1 MSLMKTDA
9 ELLDK
14 LPFLDGLDP
23 SLQMSLLR
31 HAQVRSYPKGKL
43 LFEEGGSP
51 DCLFVLLR
59 GMVELFTRKG
69 KKDVV
74 ALILWPNEVFM
85 PAAALYDE
93 PYLLSGR
100 TLSSASALLM
110 NAAHVREQVG
120 HHPELA
126 ERLTRVLA
134 GQFRM
139 AIRHIKDL
147 KLRNGPERLGAFLYR
162 LAAETGKNG
171 YADLPIPKAVLASR
185 LGLSAETLSRSLHT
199 LSHHGLTM
207 RGSRIIITDPDRL
220 SEFCGPDPLIDGREL
235 NLSVTAI

>member
-1 MSLMKTDA
+1 MKTDA

-14 LPFLDGLDP
+14 LPFLAGLEP
-23 SLQMSLLR
+23 SLQQSLLS
-31 HAQVRSYPKGKL
+31 HAEVRAYPKGKL

-69 KKDVV
+69 KKDIVV
-74 ALILWPNEVFM
+74 LILWPNEVFM

-93 PYLLSGR
+93 PFLVSGR

-110 NAAHVREQVG
+110 NARHVREQVL

-139 AIRHIKDL
+139 AVRHIKDL

-171 YADLPIPKAVLASR
+171 YADLPVAKSVLASR
-185 LGLSAETLSRSLHT
+185 LGLSAESLSRGLHI
-199 LSHHGLTM
+199 LSEHGLTV
-207 RGSRIIITDPDRL
+207 RGSRVIVTDRQRL
-220 SEFCGPDPLIDGREL
+220 SDFCGPDPLIDGREL
-235 NLSVTAI
+235 SLSVTAI